1 MGKTCKWC
9 NEPYRGAPVYP
20 SDWGFLKREAYSHCT
35 DDAIGNRCYCS
46 EKCRAEAEGGQGGGG
61 GGGSSSSESSSSGS
75 DSDLSPGC
83 SSVLGKI
90 ITGVFVILGLIVVL
104 AVIFGKNE
112 NPNDPAVKM
121 EKWHEHLEKRRAA
134 FAEGLP
140 EEGIEARG
148 LKNYTWEEWQ
158 TRNQKAQE
166 KTPEKEVKQKTKSL
180 EELWIEH
187 QETRADL
194 SNQGMGQ
201 TDLERYGYG
210 GMTLDEFKARFK
222 DKDVEAELKN
232 LKARAEAMLGEK
244 RSLEAQNRTTRPS
257 AAVAPVKSPAERKP
271 IAPAS
276 ATRKSFAGGVRENG
290 AASVQQNGVG
300 NKASKD
306 SKIIVFTVQEK
317 GKTKKSA
324 LRFALHHAVLKAVG
338 TWVDSKTR
346 MDENRD
352 KVIAQV
358 MTITE
363 NDVHNFEEMETK
375 EQEGGF
381 VVKARVSVS
390 KKKIAAKFANIFPD
404 VFTMPNTAATTV
416 PPAPEKEKPV
426 VERPIVPVVTTPVK
440 TPTQGDGAN
449 VTGHKASKDSKAI
462 RIVVHG
468 KGKTKDA
475 AVRWALRDAVFKTVG
490 TWVDS
495 KSRIQENRE
504 KVVAQVKTITEA
516 DVPKFEVLETQEKD
530 GGFVVKVRV
539 SVSKKKIAPKFAE
552 IFPDVFVIE

>member
-1 MGKTCKWC
+1 MSHTCKFC
-9 NEPYRGAPVYP
+9 GKRYSGSGAFP
-20 SDWGFLKREAYSHCT
+20 SDWGWVKKTTWSKISVEAGT
-35 DDAIGNRCYCS
+35 ETPQLMAYCS
-46 EKCRAEAEGGQGGGG
+46 EKCRREAEGGQGGGG
-61 GGGSSSSESSSSGS
+61 GGGNSSSESSSSGS

-140 EEGIEARG
+140 EEGVEARG
-148 LKNYTWEEWQ
+148 FKNYTWEEWQ
-158 TRNQKAQE
+158 ARE
-166 KTPEKEVKQKTKSL
+166 KNANEKSNEKKIKNETKPIAD
-180 EELWIEH
+180 LWFEH
-187 QETRADL
+187 QEKRRQLLAQFDPFAVEKIGFESL
-194 SNQGMGQ
+194 
-201 TDLERYGYG
+201 
-210 GMTLDEFKARFK
+210 TLDEFKARFK

-257 AAVAPVKSPAERKP
+257 AAVAPVKPPVERKP

-276 ATRKSFAGGVRENG
+276 ATRKPFAGGVRGNG
-290 AASVQQNGVG
+290 AASAQQNGVG

-306 SKIIVFTVQEK
+306 SKVIVFTVQEK

-416 PPAPEKEKPV
+416 PPAPGK
-426 VERPIVPVVTTPVK
+426 ERPVVPVVTTPVK
-440 TPTQGDGAN
+440 PPTQGDGAN

-462 RIVVHG
+462 RIVVQG